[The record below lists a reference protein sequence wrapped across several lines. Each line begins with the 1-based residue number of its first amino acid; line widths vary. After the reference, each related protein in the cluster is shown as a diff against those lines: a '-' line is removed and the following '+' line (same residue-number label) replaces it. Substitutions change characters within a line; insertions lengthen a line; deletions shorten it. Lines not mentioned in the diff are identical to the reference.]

1 MVRPGLYVAV
11 GLGSALGATLRFG
24 CSLLLMTPATA
35 LPVATLLV
43 NIIGSFWIG
52 CYVSLT
58 GENGRWPVSA
68 WQKQFMLSG
77 VCAGFTTFSVFS
89 LEFMQLLQAGQSIQA
104 FAYVAVSLLLWLS
117 ACWAG
122 LTLGE
127 KINKVNSS
135 DKGENGV

>member
-1 MVRPGLYVAV
+1 M
-11 GLGSALGATLRFG
+11 LRFS
-24 CSLLLMTPATA
+24 CSLLLMTPANA

-52 CYVSLT
+52 CYASLT
-58 GENGRWPVSA
+58 SENGCWQVSD

-89 LEFMQLLQAGQSIQA
+89 LEFMQLLQAGQTLLA
-104 FAYVAVSLLLWLS
+104 LAYAAGSLILWLS

-122 LTLGE
+122 LMVGE
-127 KINKVNSS
+127 NINKLNSS

>member
-1 MVRPGLYVAV
+1 MVKPGLYAAV
-11 GLGSALGATLRFG
+11 GLGSALGAMLRFG
-24 CSLLLMTPATA
+24 CSLLLLTQAA
-35 LPVATLLV
+35 DLPVTTLLV
-43 NIIGSFWIG
+43 NIVGSFWIG

-77 VCAGFTTFSVFS
+77 VCAGFTTFSLFS
-89 LEFMQLLQAGQSIQA
+89 LEFMQLLQAGQTAQA
-104 FAYVAVSLLLWLS
+104 FTYVAVSLILWLA

-135 DKGENGV
+135 DKGANGV

>member
-1 MVRPGLYVAV
+1 MVVRPGLYIAV
-11 GLGSALGATLRFG
+11 GLGSAVGAMLRFS
-24 CSLLLMTPATA
+24 CSLLLMTPANA

-52 CYVSLT
+52 CYASLT
-58 GENGRWPVSA
+58 SENGCWQVSD

-89 LEFMQLLQAGQSIQA
+89 LEFMQLLQAGQTLLA
-104 FAYVAVSLLLWLS
+104 LAYAAGSLILWLS

-122 LTLGE
+122 L
-127 KINKVNSS
+127 
-135 DKGENGV
+135 

>member
-11 GLGSALGATLRFG
+11 GLGSAVGALLRFG
-24 CSLLLMTPATA
+24 CSLLLITPGAAIPT
-35 LPVATLLV
+35 ATLLV

-58 GENGRWPVSA
+58 GPGGRWQVSD

-89 LEFMQLLQAGQSIQA
+89 LEFMQLIQTGQTLLALS
-104 FAYVAVSLLLWLS
+104 YMMLSLVLWLL

-122 LTLGE
+122 LTLGARA
-127 KINKVNSS
+127 NSATI
-135 DKGENGV
+135 